1 MRHERSPTL
10 FIGNDRKYILGVTA
24 MAQQI
29 ASKQRC
35 PRCGKNTII
44 TDMEVAELICGRC
57 GYVVSE
63 RLENSGPEWRSFLD
77 DKTNKARTGAGTSLT
92 MHDYGLATVI
102 NPINRDSV
110 GKPLSYSMKKT
121 LKRLRIWD
129 NRSPVNYSG
138 EKNLISAFIELG
150 KMKDKLALSD
160 AVIEKAAYIY
170 RKALDKKLVR
180 GRSITSVIA
189 ASLYAAC
196 RDTETP
202 RTLNDITAAINIKRK
217 DLALSYR
224 RLVKELGLKMPVVDS
239 VQCIARIASKAGLSE
254 KTKRYAVKILKKAKQ
269 NEISAGKDPMGI
281 AASAL
286 YISALRMGMNC
297 SQRIIAQAAGVTEV
311 TVRNRCQGLKL
322 LDI

>member
-1 MRHERSPTL
+1 
-10 FIGNDRKYILGVTA
+10 
-24 MAQQI
+24 
-29 ASKQRC
+29 
-35 PRCGKNTII
+35 
-44 TDMEVAELICGRC
+44 
-57 GYVVSE
+57 
-63 RLENSGPEWRSFLD
+63 
-77 DKTNKARTGAGTSLT
+77 
-92 MHDYGLATVI
+92 
-102 NPINRDSV
+102 
-110 GKPLSYSMKKT
+110 YSMKKT

-138 EKNLISAFIELG
+138 EKNLISAFTELG

-180 GRSITSVIA
+180 GRSITAVIA

-224 RLVKELGLKMPVVDS
+224 MLVKELGLKIPVVDS

-269 NEISAGKDPMGI
+269 NEISAGKDPMGL

-286 YISALRMGMNC
+286 YISNNRMGMNC

-311 TVRNRCQGLKL
+311 TLRNRCKGLKL

>member
-1 MRHERSPTL
+1 ME
-10 FIGNDRKYILGVTA
+10 IG
-24 MAQQI
+24 
-29 ASKQRC
+29 
-35 PRCGKNTII
+35 
-44 TDMEVAELICGRC
+44 ELICGRC

-63 RLENSGPEWRSFLD
+63 RLEDSGPERRSFTD
-77 DKTNKARTGAGTSLT
+77 DKTNRTRTGDGTSLAI
-92 MHDYGLATVI
+92 HDHGLATLI

-121 LKRLRIWD
+121 LKRLRVWD
-129 NRSPVNYSG
+129 SRSQVQYSLDR
-138 EKNLISAFIELG
+138 NLRHAFSELRL
-150 KMKDKLALSD
+150 MKDKLALSD

-180 GRSITSVIA
+180 GRSISAMIA

-217 DLALSYR
+217 DLTLCYR
-224 RLVKELGLKMPVVDS
+224 ILVKELDLKMPVVDS
-239 VQCIARIASKAGLSE
+239 VQCIARIASKAELSE
-254 KTKRYAVKILKKAKQ
+254 KIKRYAVKILKKAEQ
-269 NEISAGKDPMGI
+269 NRILAGKDPMGL

-286 YISALRMGMNC
+286 YISSLRMRVNC
-297 SQRIIAQAAGVTEV
+297 TQKILAQAAGVTEV
-311 TVRNRCQGLKL
+311 TVRNRCKGLKF